1 MSYHLGERTL
11 QRGFELGSSRP
22 EDCTTSL
29 SLFTRLNHCARRT
42 ASVKVAESVGV
53 YVGDVQGVKL
63 GLGLGL
69 GREVEDDIS
78 SFCLLSCCRW
88 QIYLCLIYRLLVVYK
103 CYTVFSK
110 CAHVGGSV
118 SLTTSNLSITLHYKA
133 C

>member
-42 ASVKVAESVGV
+42 ASVKVAGSVCV
-53 YVGDVQGVKL
+53 YVGDVWGVKL
-63 GLGLGL
+63 GLGLVF
-69 GREVEDDIS
+69 EVEDDIS

-88 QIYLCLIYRLLVVYK
+88 QVSLCLIYRLLVVYE
-103 CYTVFSK
+103 CYTASSK
-110 CAHVGGSV
+110 CAHVGGSM
-118 SLTTSNLSITLHYKA
+118 SLTTSNLSIALHYIG

>member
-29 SLFTRLNHCARRT
+29 SLSTRLNHCARRT
-42 ASVKVAESVGV
+42 AFVKVAGSVGV

-63 GLGLGL
+63 GLGLGC
-69 GREVEDDIS
+69 EVEDDIS

-110 CAHVGGSV
+110 CAHVGGSI
-118 SLTTSNLSITLHYKA
+118 SLTTSNISIALHYIG